1 VQYLEGAQY
10 MRPPLNNFKPS
21 GRVGARL
28 ITQQDPAL
36 DARLLSRRTF
46 LRDVGLVAAAMG
58 VLNVPG
64 LLRDGWINAAQAAAS
79 DLVRDTLNGLVAFIV
94 PGPDAHSVHQGVST
108 TEPGGI
114 DANIADILI
123 ESLDQS
129 VPFSPQFSATVAAIL
144 NDVAQQIHAVAS
156 GPFSSL
162 FARLSFP
169 EKAMVFA
176 VMESIDPLKG
186 LAGVLPAVV
195 SFLAYSEAGVFD
207 PHARTL
213 TGHPIGWT
221 ISNYEG
227 VANGRND
234 FKGYFQNR
242 RRVHKRSED
251 DHA

>member
-1 VQYLEGAQY
+1 
-10 MRPPLNNFKPS
+10 MRPPLSNSKVS
-21 GRVGARL
+21 GRVRARL

-46 LRDVGLVAAAMG
+46 LRDVGLLAAAMS

-64 LLRDGWINAAQAAAS
+64 LLRDGWINAAQAATS
-79 DLVRDTLNGLVAFIV
+79 DLVRDTLNGLVAFVV
-94 PGPDAHSVHQGVST
+94 PGPDVYSVHQGVST
-108 TEPGGI
+108 VEPGGI
-114 DANIADILI
+114 DADITDTLI

-144 NDVAQQIHAVAS
+144 NDVAQQIHAAAS

-169 EKAMVFA
+169 EKATVFA
-176 VMESIDPLKG
+176 VMESIDPLRG

-207 PHARTL
+207 AHSRTL

-242 RRVHKRSED
+242 RRVHKKWED